1 MQYICT
7 MKRLPRLS
15 DMPRFLG
22 LSALVVALPGLLIA
36 ESDTENDNKTDNAIE
51 QIAKSGSHAEEI
63 PLDEMVVTAP
73 LDRPLFQQAQAAS
86 VLSGQNL
93 TLAIEPSLG
102 QTLARMPGVS
112 SSYFGPAASRPI
124 IRGLDGDR
132 IRILQNGLNTIDASA
147 TSVDHAVSFD
157 TSNLKSV
164 EVVRGPAT
172 LLYGSNA
179 IGGVVN
185 SIDGRIVDE
194 KLDGTIRGALNDRY
208 SSVDNGYLSSA
219 MVEGGYQGLAFHV
232 EAFTRATEDFHIPG
246 YARTPA
252 AQAANPLPPGQTEVS
267 KVIPNSN
274 LRSEGITGGTSY
286 IWDKGF
292 FGFALTDFHTHY
304 GSPAEQNVVIDMHQ
318 QRLDVRGAFYKPFSK
333 IKEVSYKLAASN
345 YQHTEFDSGQPS
357 TLFKN
362 NGYDGRLEVKHE
374 KVAGMEGVV
383 GYQSDRSEFST
394 SGDEAFLPPTITQAD
409 ALFLYEDISRGPI
422 SFQFGGR
429 YDHISVQSL
438 NSAAFG
444 PAVSRLFDN
453 LSGSM
458 GVVFTPNDEYAIAFT
473 INHAERAPT
482 YQELFANGTHAA
494 TGAFEIGNSSL
505 KQEKSLGFDLN
516 LRKRIGW
523 MTGSVSGYYNRFTN
537 FIGQFPTGVVHVVN
551 GESYNELLYQ
561 ATNAEFIGSELET
574 TFHLLHPITS
584 SPPEHQNNLHLQLRA
599 DAVRARDLKT
609 GQSLPRTPPFHLSST
624 LIMEHGA
631 FGARLEGIYAAPQ
644 SQLAANELRTSS
656 YFLVNLSL
664 TYRIL
669 QGPTTLDIYAK
680 GMNLTNEDAREH
692 TSVLKDRVPLPGR
705 GLVVGM
711 KLTF

>member
-1 MQYICT
+1 MQPTCNYSCRIYLFILAFT
-7 MKRLPRLS
+7 GAS
-15 DMPRFLG
+15 
-22 LSALVVALPGLLIA
+22 IA
-36 ESDTENDNKTDNAIE
+36 ESDTLNTPRVP
-51 QIAKSGSHAEEI
+51 KSASFEEEI
-63 PLDEMVVTAP
+63 PMDEMVITAP
-73 LDRPLFQQAQAAS
+73 LERPLFQQAQSAS

-93 TLAIEPSLG
+93 TLALEPSLG

-132 IRILQNGLNTIDASA
+132 VRILQNGLNTIDASA

-194 KLDGTIRGALNDRY
+194 KIDGTIRGALNGRY
-208 SSVDNGYLSSA
+208 SSVDNGYLSSV
-219 MVEGGYQGLAFHV
+219 MVEGGYKGLAFHV
-232 EAFTRATEDFHIPG
+232 ESFTRAAEDFRIPG
-246 YARTPA
+246 NARTTA
-252 AQAANPLPPGQTEVS
+252 EQTTNPLPPGETETS
-267 KVIPNSN
+267 KIMPNSN
-274 LRSEGITGGTSY
+274 LRSEGVTSGLSY

-292 FGFALTDFHTHY
+292 VGFAWTEFHTNY

-318 QRLDVRGAFYKPFSK
+318 QRLDVRGAFYKPLPR
-333 IKEVSYKLAASN
+333 IKEINYKIATSR
-345 YQHTEFDSGQPS
+345 YQHTEYDGGMPG

-362 NGYDGRLEVKHE
+362 NGYDARIEVKHE
-374 KVAGMEGVV
+374 KIAGMEGVV
-383 GYQSDRSEFST
+383 GYQSDRSEFSA
-394 SGDEAFLPPTITQAD
+394 SGDEAFLPSTITQAD
-409 ALFLYEDISRGPI
+409 AVFLYEDISRGPL

-429 YDHISVQSL
+429 YDHISVESL
-438 NSAAFG
+438 DSAAFG
-444 PAVSRLFDN
+444 PGLARRFDN
-453 LSGSM
+453 LSSSV

-473 INHAERAPT
+473 INRAERAPT

-494 TGAFEIGNSSL
+494 TGAFEIGNPNFQ
-505 KQEKSLGFDLN
+505 QEKSLGFDLN
-516 LRKRIGW
+516 VRKRIGW
-523 MTGSVSGYYNRFTN
+523 VTGSVGGYYNRYSN
-537 FIGQFPTGVVHVVN
+537 FIGQFPTGIVHVVG
-551 GESYNELLYQ
+551 GENYNELIYQ
-561 ATNAEFIGSELET
+561 ATNAEFIGSELEA
-574 TFHLLHPITS
+574 TFHLLHPITADPS
-584 SPPEHQNNLHLQLRA
+584 EHQNNLHWQIRA
-599 DAVRARDLKT
+599 DVVRARDTRT
-609 GQSLPRTPPFHLSST
+609 GLSLPRIPPFHLTNT
-624 LIMEHGA
+624 LSFEHGA

-644 SQLAANELRTSS
+644 SQLAMNEARTSS
-656 YFLVNLSL
+656 YFLVNLTL

-669 QGPTTLDIYAK
+669 QGPTTLDVYVK

-705 GLVVGM
+705 GLVAGL